1 MERRPQGVIGIAGL
15 SHLGLVTGIGIAS
28 KGFDV
33 VGFDPDAR
41 LVGEL
46 RKGKLP
52 VFEPG
57 LDDLLKGAPVTFT
70 DSEAELGRCD
80 VIYVALDVKTDGEG
94 RSDLAPLNALIER
107 IVPSLKS
114 GTTLVIHSQVPP
126 GFTRKRIAGA
136 RSRGL
141 NLVQQVETLVFGRAV
156 ERVLKP
162 ERYIVGCEDP
172 TKELAAPYAKL
183 LAAFGCPV
191 LKVRYESAELA
202 KISINMVLISS
213 VSVTNML
220 AELCEKIGADWR
232 EIAPALRLDARIGP
246 HAYLSPGLGLSGG
259 NLERDLATVASLGA
273 ETGAE
278 IGLAR
283 GLQQDSLY
291 RRGWV
296 LRKLRE
302 ATLAGATR
310 PTVALWGLTY
320 KPDTKSTKNS
330 PSLGLLEDLA
340 REPGAV
346 KVAAYDPQ
354 AEATLGA
361 GATRAKSA
369 LDACRG
375 ADALVIM
382 TPWKEF
388 STISADD
395 LDSAL
400 KGRVIIDPL
409 GALASMERE
418 LAGKFRY
425 FTLGKPEVPSC

>member
-1 MERRPQGVIGIAGL
+1 VIGIAGL

-28 KGFDV
+28 KGFKV

-52 VFEPG
+52 VLEPG
-57 LDDLLKGAPVTFT
+57 LDELLRGASITFT
-70 DSEAELGRCD
+70 DAERGLGDCD
-80 VIYVALDVKTDGEG
+80 VVYVALDVKTDGEG
-94 RSDLAPLNALIER
+94 RSDLAPLNALLER
-107 IVPSLKS
+107 IVPALKS
-114 GTTLVIHSQVPP
+114 GATLVIHSQVPP
-126 GFTRKRIAGA
+126 GFTRKRVAGA

-141 NLVQQVETLVFGRAV
+141 TIVQQVETLVFGRAV

-172 TKELAAPYAKL
+172 AKELAPPYAKL

-191 LKVRYESAELA
+191 FKVRYESAELA
-202 KISINMVLISS
+202 KISINMFLISS

-220 AELCEKIGADWR
+220 AELCEKTGADWR
-232 EIAPALRLDARIGP
+232 EIVPALRLDARIGA

-259 NLERDLATVASLGA
+259 NLERDLATVTSLGA
-273 ETGAE
+273 ESGADV
-278 IGLAR
+278 GLAR
-283 GLQQDSLY
+283 GLHHDSLY

-302 ATLAGATR
+302 TSLAGAAR
-310 PTVALWGLTY
+310 PTVAVWGLTY

-340 REPGAV
+340 REPGAIR
-346 KVAAYDPQ
+346 VAAYDPQ

-369 LDACRG
+369 LEACHG

-388 STISADD
+388 STIPAGE
-395 LDSAL
+395 LVSAL

-409 GALASMERE
+409 GALASMEHE
-418 LAGKFRY
+418 LAEKFRY
-425 FTLGKPEVPSC
+425 FTLGKPEVPPC